1 MGLTNAGLGTPMGAY
16 ASQPGG
22 YIVHGGNCEA
32 PLPPEVTVSERCT
45 WLENDTAQLSL
56 YVQSLVQAVLNQEMN
71 ARHIDIQLQAR
82 EDESMALL
90 ARIAELEHSA
100 GLGPGTS
107 AVPSTPAALPPG
119 VLAMPSIPAGH
130 PPGVLGMPS
139 MPAGLPPSVLTIPST
154 PAGFPPGALAMP
166 LTPAMPPPLVLAM
179 PTEPPAPTWAAD
191 NVNVHEHDRSPKE
204 EKGEKEEGE
213 MSSQQELGKKDV
225 N

>member
-1 MGLTNAGLGTPMGAY
+1 MG
-16 ASQPGG
+16 
-22 YIVHGGNCEA
+22 
-32 PLPPEVTVSERCT
+32 
-45 WLENDTAQLSL
+45 
-56 YVQSLVQAVLNQEMN
+56 QAVLNQEMN
-71 ARHIDIQLQAR
+71 ARHIDIPLQAR

-90 ARIAELEHSA
+90 ARIAELEHS
-100 GLGPGTS
+100 
-107 AVPSTPAALPPG
+107 AALPPG

-139 MPAGLPPSVLTIPST
+139 MPAGLPPSVLTIPS
-154 PAGFPPGALAMP
+154 
-166 LTPAMPPPLVLAM
+166 TPAMPPPLVLAM

>member
-56 YVQSLVQAVLNQEMN
+56 YVQSLMQAVLNQEMN

-100 GLGPGTS
+100 GLDPGTS
-107 AVPSTPAALPPG
+107 AVPST
-119 VLAMPSIPAGH
+119 PAGH

-154 PAGFPPGALAMP
+154 PAGF
-166 LTPAMPPPLVLAM
+166 PPLVLAM